1 VGVIGSVAVQGML
14 GGMPEAADLRHAEVG
29 GQVVVSVGT
38 RVVSSFPAGDSVM
51 RNMAAVT
58 LTELGFT
65 GRRVGAMFGITEQYV
80 SMLRGR
86 TRRDGSAGLIRSQGR
101 PPALGV
107 GQRERAR
114 RWRGE
119 GLSDTVIAARLGV
132 HASTVGR
139 ALRGVAHPVAVSPV
153 DRAEAVAE
161 VLDLGIARDTPA
173 EDTPAGDTP
182 AEDVVVSAGDSV
194 VLTGDGDAT
203 ATAQD
208 AVEVVEVAEGGEGA
222 AEEAPGIDPT
232 GGGGAR
238 IGEGRFTSRY
248 AGVMLLHPFLDR
260 VGAAGVLSQACDR
273 SPRRYDDL
281 GVLTATCLSF
291 ALGTATVEASKHLVR
306 AQLGPAAG
314 ITALPELRTLR
325 PRLARLAQATDP
337 LGLQRRLAAAMLGAD
352 APGLGLYFVDDHFVP
367 YAGAKPVPKG
377 YNTKRRHAQRGRD
390 DTLVTDYHARAVC
403 FASGDPSGLS
413 VTLPG
418 ALAQLREVLGPDA
431 KIMLG
436 FDRGGS
442 YPVVFRACRDAGA
455 DWLTW
460 RRGDLAPPAAAPVRS
475 FRVGPAG
482 TCEAITLADEMVEIN
497 GYGPA
502 RQLTLF
508 EHDQPV
514 LQILT
519 SDLTAPAAALLAWLR
534 CRWRIENAFKYLSAH
549 HGIDALADYHAD
561 LNPDTTKITNP
572 ARVAARKHLAAATA
586 ALADAERALAQLLAS
601 DQPHTVINAAIPA
614 AEARITAAHHAVAT
628 AKTQR
633 DTHPAKLPANH
644 IDPDAKRARLRT
656 HRRALQM
663 VLRLLA
669 YNAEHWLAT
678 AFNAYLQDPDE
689 YRAITRNLLH
699 LAGTITYTTKT
710 ITVVLDRPATPRL
723 TRAVRLLLD
732 EINTSPPRL
741 PGDPRPIT
749 YRITQ
754 T

>member
-1 VGVIGSVAVQGML
+1 ML
-14 GGMPEAADLRHAEVG
+14 DAPPLPLLDLPEPSLLRL
-29 GQVVVSVGT
+29 
-38 RVVSSFPAGDSVM
+38 VSSEGQTAVSFGDKVLFCFACDDVGM
-51 RNMAAVT
+51 RNMAVVA
-58 LTELGFT
+58 LTDAGVQ
-65 GRRVGAMFGITEQYV
+65 GKQVAAAFGLSAEYV
-80 SMLRGR
+80 SILRGR
-86 TRRDGSAGLIRSQGR
+86 ARTDGSAGLVRRRGR
-101 PPALGV
+101 PPKLTAGQVAKARGWAAEGV
-107 GQRERAR
+107 TQTEIAR
-114 RWRGE
+114 RLSVSRPVIGE
-119 GLSDTVIAARLGV
+119 LLARLGPAPQQSALPDAPV
-132 HASTVGR
+132 DAETAGPGDAGPSDATEDAGSGATEDGVGE
-139 ALRGVAHPVAVSPV
+139 AGPVSGVAAPAAEPEPVA
-153 DRAEAVAE
+153 
-161 VLDLGIARDTPA
+161 
-173 EDTPAGDTP
+173 
-182 AEDVVVSAGDSV
+182 
-194 VLTGDGDAT
+194 
-203 ATAQD
+203 
-208 AVEVVEVAEGGEGA
+208 
-222 AEEAPGIDPT
+222 
-232 GGGGAR
+232 GGAR
-238 IGEGRFTSRY
+238 IGEGSFTSRY

-325 PRLARLAQATDP
+325 PRLARLAEATDP
-337 LGLQRRLAAAMLGAD
+337 LGLQRRLAAAMLAAD

-390 DTLVTDYHARAVC
+390 DTVVTDYHARAVC

-442 YPVVFRACRDAGA
+442 YPAVFRACRDAGA

-460 RRGDLAPPAAAPVRS
+460 RRGDLAPSTAAPVRS

-508 EHDQPV
+508 EHDTPV

-561 LNPDTTKITNP
+561 VNPDTTKIPNP
-572 ARVAARKHLAAATA
+572 ARVAARKRLAAAQA

-601 DQPHTVINAAIPA
+601 DQHHTVINKAIPA
-614 AEARITAAHHAVAT
+614 AEARIAAAHHAVAA
-628 AKTQR
+628 AKTER
-633 DTHPAKLPANH
+633 NTHPAKLPANH

-699 LAGTITYTTKT
+699 LAGIITYTPQT

-749 YRITQ
+749 YRLT
-754 T
+754 TT

>member
-1 VGVIGSVAVQGML
+1 ML
-14 GGMPEAADLRHAEVG
+14 DAPPLPLLDLPEPSLLRL
-29 GQVVVSVGT
+29 
-38 RVVSSFPAGDSVM
+38 VSSEGQTAVSFGDKVLFCFACDDVGM
-51 RNMAAVT
+51 RNMAVVA
-58 LTELGFT
+58 LTDAGVQ
-65 GRRVGAMFGITEQYV
+65 GKQVAAAFGLSAEYV
-80 SMLRGR
+80 SILRGR
-86 TRRDGSAGLIRSQGR
+86 ARTDGSAGLVRRRGR
-101 PPALGV
+101 PPKLTAGQVAKARGWAAEGV
-107 GQRERAR
+107 TQTEIAR
-114 RWRGE
+114 RLSVSRPVIGE
-119 GLSDTVIAARLGV
+119 LLARLGP
-132 HASTVGR
+132 APQQP
-139 ALRGVAHPVAVSPV
+139 ALPDAPV
-153 DRAEAVAE
+153 DAE
-161 VLDLGIARDTPA
+161 
-173 EDTPAGDTP
+173 PAGP
-182 AEDVVVSAGDSV
+182 
-194 VLTGDGDAT
+194 GDAGPSG
-203 ATAQD
+203 ATED
-208 AVEVVEVAEGGEGA
+208 AGPSGATEDAGPSGATEDAGPGA
-222 AEEAPGIDPT
+222 AEDAGPVSGVAVLAAEPEPVA
-232 GGGGAR
+232 GGAR
-238 IGEGRFTSRY
+238 IGEGSFTSRY
-248 AGVMLLHPFLDR
+248 AGVMLLHPFLAR

-291 ALGTATVEASKHLVR
+291 ALGTATVEAGKHLVR
-306 AQLGPAAG
+306 HQLGPAAG

-325 PRLARLAQATDP
+325 PRLARLAEATDP

-390 DTLVTDYHARAVC
+390 DTVVTDYHARAVC

-460 RRGDLAPPAAAPVRS
+460 RRGDLAPVTAAPVRR

-482 TCEAITLADEMVEIN
+482 TCEAITLADEMVEIKS
-497 GYGPA
+497 YGPA

-514 LQILT
+514 MQILT

-561 LNPDTTKITNP
+561 VNPDTTKIPNP
-572 ARVAARKHLAAATA
+572 ARVAARKRLAAATA

-601 DQPHTVINAAIPA
+601 DQPHTVINKAIPA
-614 AEARITAAHHAVAT
+614 AEARIAAAHHAVAA
-628 AKTQR
+628 AKTER

-678 AFNAYLQDPDE
+678 ALNAYLQDPDE

-699 LAGTITYTTKT
+699 LAGTITYTPHT

-732 EINTSPPRL
+732 EINTTPPRL

-749 YRITQ
+749 YQLT
-754 T
+754 TT

>member
-1 VGVIGSVAVQGML
+1 
-14 GGMPEAADLRHAEVG
+14 
-29 GQVVVSVGT
+29 
-38 RVVSSFPAGDSVM
+38 
-51 RNMAAVT
+51 MA
-58 LTELGFT
+58 
-65 GRRVGAMFGITEQYV
+65 
-80 SMLRGR
+80 
-86 TRRDGSAGLIRSQGR
+86 
-101 PPALGV
+101 
-107 GQRERAR
+107 
-114 RWRGE
+114 
-119 GLSDTVIAARLGV
+119 
-132 HASTVGR
+132 
-139 ALRGVAHPVAVSPV
+139 
-153 DRAEAVAE
+153 
-161 VLDLGIARDTPA
+161 
-173 EDTPAGDTP
+173 
-182 AEDVVVSAGDSV
+182 
-194 VLTGDGDAT
+194 
-203 ATAQD
+203 
-208 AVEVVEVAEGGEGA
+208 
-222 AEEAPGIDPT
+222 
-232 GGGGAR
+232 GGAR
-238 IGEGRFTSRY
+238 IGEGSFTSRY

-390 DTLVTDYHARAVC
+390 DTVVTDYHARAVC

-460 RRGDLAPPAAAPVRS
+460 RRGDLAPVTAAPVRS

-508 EHDQPV
+508 EHDTPV

-561 LNPDTTKITNP
+561 INPDTTKIPNP
-572 ARVAARKHLAAATA
+572 ARVAARKRLAAAQA

-601 DQPHTVINAAIPA
+601 DQHHTVINKAIPA
-614 AEARITAAHHAVAT
+614 AEARIAAAHHAVAA
-628 AKTQR
+628 AKTER

-678 AFNAYLQDPDE
+678 QFNAYLQDPDE

-699 LAGTITYTTKT
+699 LAGTITYTHQT

-749 YRITQ
+749 YRLT
-754 T
+754 TT

>member
-1 VGVIGSVAVQGML
+1 ML
-14 GGMPEAADLRHAEVG
+14 DAPPLPLLDLPEPSLLRL
-29 GQVVVSVGT
+29 
-38 RVVSSFPAGDSVM
+38 VSSEGQTAVSFGDKVLFCFACDDVGM
-51 RNMAAVT
+51 RNMAVVA
-58 LTELGFT
+58 LTDAGVQ
-65 GRRVGAMFGITEQYV
+65 GKQVAAAFGLSAEYV
-80 SMLRGR
+80 SILRGR
-86 TRRDGSAGLIRSQGR
+86 ARTDGSAGLVRRRGR
-101 PPALGV
+101 PPKLTAGQVAKARGWAAEGV
-107 GQRERAR
+107 TQTEIAR
-114 RWRGE
+114 RLSVSRPVIGE
-119 GLSDTVIAARLGV
+119 LLARLGP
-132 HASTVGR
+132 APQQS
-139 ALRGVAHPVAVSPV
+139 ALPDAPV
-153 DRAEAVAE
+153 DAE
-161 VLDLGIARDTPA
+161 
-173 EDTPAGDTP
+173 PAGPGDAGPSGATEDAGP
-182 AEDVVVSAGDSV
+182 SGATEDAGPGATEDAGPGATEDAGPGAAEDVGS
-194 VLTGDGDAT
+194 GDAGPVSGV
-203 ATAQD
+203 
-208 AVEVVEVAEGGEGA
+208 AVPA
-222 AEEAPGIDPT
+222 AEPEPVA
-232 GGGGAR
+232 GGAR
-238 IGEGRFTSRY
+238 IGEGGFTSRY

-306 AQLGPAAG
+306 AQLGPVAG

-325 PRLARLAQATDP
+325 PRLARLAEATDP
-337 LGLQRRLAAAMLGAD
+337 LGLQRRLAAAMLAAD

-442 YPVVFRACRDAGA
+442 YPAVFRACRDAGA

-508 EHDQPV
+508 EHDTPV

-561 LNPDTTKITNP
+561 VNPDTTMIPNP
-572 ARVAARKHLAAATA
+572 ARVAARKRLAAAQA

-601 DQPHTVINAAIPA
+601 DQHHTVINKAIPA
-614 AEARITAAHHAVAT
+614 AEARIAAAHHAVAA
-628 AKTQR
+628 AKTER
-633 DTHPAKLPANH
+633 NTHPAKLPANH

-678 AFNAYLQDPDE
+678 AFNAYLHDPDE
-689 YRAITRNLLH
+689 YRAITCNLLH
-699 LAGTITYTTKT
+699 LAGTITYTPHT

-723 TRAVRLLLD
+723 TRALHLLLD
-732 EINTSPPRL
+732 EINTTPPRL

-749 YRITQ
+749 YQLT
-754 T
+754 TT

>member
-1 VGVIGSVAVQGML
+1 
-14 GGMPEAADLRHAEVG
+14 MPEAADLRHAEVG

-139 ALRGVAHPVAVSPV
+139 ALRGVAHPVAVSPPV

-161 VLDLGIARDTPA
+161 ALDLGIARDTPA
-173 EDTPAGDTP
+173 EDTPAEDTP
-182 AEDVVVSAGDSV
+182 AEDTPAEDIVVSAGDSV

-208 AVEVVEVAEGGEGA
+208 AVEGVEVVEGA
-222 AEEAPGIDPT
+222 AEAPGIDPT

-306 AQLGPAAG
+306 HQLGPAAG

-325 PRLARLAQATDP
+325 PRLARLAEATDP

-390 DTLVTDYHARAVC
+390 DTVVTDYHARAVC

-442 YPVVFRACRDAGA
+442 YPAVFRACRDAGA

-508 EHDQPV
+508 EHDTPV

-561 LNPDTTKITNP
+561 VNPDTTMIPNP
-572 ARVAARKHLAAATA
+572 ARVAARKRLAAAQA

-601 DQPHTVINAAIPA
+601 DQHHTVINKAIPA
-614 AEARITAAHHAVAT
+614 AEARIAAAHHAVAA
-628 AKTQR
+628 AKTER
-633 DTHPAKLPANH
+633 NTHPAKLPANH

-656 HRRALQM
+656 HHRALQM

-678 AFNAYLQDPDE
+678 QFNTYLQDPDE

-699 LAGTITYTTKT
+699 LAGTITYTPHT

-723 TRAVRLLLD
+723 TRALHLLLD
-732 EINTSPPRL
+732 EINTTPPRL

>member
-1 VGVIGSVAVQGML
+1 ML

-29 GQVVVSVGT
+29 GQVVVSVGA

-161 VLDLGIARDTPA
+161 ALDLGIARDTPA
-173 EDTPAGDTP
+173 GDTPAG
-182 AEDVVVSAGDSV
+182 DVVVSAGDSV

-208 AVEVVEVAEGGEGA
+208 AVEGVEVVEGA
-222 AEEAPGIDPT
+222 AEAPGIDPT

-238 IGEGRFTSRY
+238 IGEGTFTSRY

-291 ALGTATVEASKHLVR
+291 ALGTSTVEASKHLAR
-306 AQLGPAAG
+306 AQLGPVAG
-314 ITALPELRTLR
+314 ITALPQLRTLR
-325 PRLARLAQATDP
+325 PRLARLAEATDP

-390 DTLVTDYHARAVC
+390 DTVVTDYHARAVC

-460 RRGDLAPPAAAPVRS
+460 RRGDLAPVTAAPVRR

-482 TCEAITLADEMVEIN
+482 TCEVITLADEMVEIN

-514 LQILT
+514 MQILT

-561 LNPDTTKITNP
+561 IDPDTTKIPNP
-572 ARVAARKHLAAATA
+572 ARVAARQRLAAATA

-601 DQPHTVINAAIPA
+601 DQPHTVINAEIPA
-614 AEARITAAHHAVAT
+614 AEARIAAAHQAVAA
-628 AKTQR
+628 AKTER
-633 DTHPAKLPANH
+633 NTHPAKLPANH

-699 LAGTITYTTKT
+699 LAGTITYTPKT

-749 YRITQ
+749 YHITQ

>member
-1 VGVIGSVAVQGML
+1 MGVIGSVAVQGML

-65 GRRVGAMFGITEQYV
+65 GRRVGVMFGITEQYV

-161 VLDLGIARDTPA
+161 VLDLEIARDTPA
-173 EDTPAGDTP
+173 EDTPA
-182 AEDVVVSAGDSV
+182 EDVVGSAGDSV

-208 AVEVVEVAEGGEGA
+208 AVEGVEVVEGA

-238 IGEGRFTSRY
+238 IGEGTFTSRY

-460 RRGDLAPPAAAPVRS
+460 RRGDLAPVTAAPVRS

-508 EHDQPV
+508 EHDTPV

-561 LNPDTTKITNP
+561 IDPDTTMITNP
-572 ARVAARKHLAAATA
+572 ARVAARKRLAAAQA

-601 DQPHTVINAAIPA
+601 DQHHTVINAAIPA
-614 AEARITAAHHAVAT
+614 AEARITAAHHAVAA

-678 AFNAYLQDPDE
+678 QFNTYLQDPDE

-699 LAGTITYTTKT
+699 LAGIITYTPQT

>member
-1 VGVIGSVAVQGML
+1 ML

-173 EDTPAGDTP
+173 EDTPAEDTPAEDTP
-182 AEDVVVSAGDSV
+182 AEDVVGSAGDSV

-208 AVEVVEVAEGGEGA
+208 AVEGVEVAEGA
-222 AEEAPGIDPT
+222 AEEAPGIDST

-238 IGEGRFTSRY
+238 IGEGSFTSRY

-291 ALGTATVEASKHLVR
+291 ALGTAAVEASKHLVR

-325 PRLARLAQATDP
+325 PRLARLAEATDP

-390 DTLVTDYHARAVC
+390 DTVVTDYHARAVC

-460 RRGDLAPPAAAPVRS
+460 RRGDLAPVTAAPVRS

-514 LQILT
+514 MQILT

-561 LNPDTTKITNP
+561 IDPDTTKIPNP
-572 ARVAARKHLAAATA
+572 ARVAARKRLAAAQA

-601 DQPHTVINAAIPA
+601 DQHHTVINAAIPA
-614 AEARITAAHHAVAT
+614 AEARITAAHHAVAA

-678 AFNAYLQDPDE
+678 QFNTYLQDPDE

-699 LAGTITYTTKT
+699 LAGIITYTPQT

>member
-1 VGVIGSVAVQGML
+1 MGVIGSVAVQGML

-161 VLDLGIARDTPA
+161 ALDLGIARDTPA
-173 EDTPAGDTP
+173 EDTPA
-182 AEDVVVSAGDSV
+182 EDIVVSAGDSV

-208 AVEVVEVAEGGEGA
+208 AVEGVEVVEGA
-222 AEEAPGIDPT
+222 AEAPGIDPT

-238 IGEGRFTSRY
+238 IGEGTFTSRY

-325 PRLARLAQATDP
+325 PRLARLAEATDP

-442 YPVVFRACRDAGA
+442 YPAVFRACRDAGA

-460 RRGDLAPPAAAPVRS
+460 RRGDLAPVTAAPVRS

-508 EHDQPV
+508 EHDTPV

-561 LNPDTTKITNP
+561 VNPDTTMIPNP
-572 ARVAARKHLAAATA
+572 ARVAARKRLAAAQA

-601 DQPHTVINAAIPA
+601 DQHHTVINKAIPA
-614 AEARITAAHHAVAT
+614 AEARIAAAHHAVAA
-628 AKTQR
+628 AKTER

-678 AFNAYLQDPDE
+678 QFNTYLQDPDE

-699 LAGTITYTTKT
+699 LAGTITYTPHT
-710 ITVVLDRPATPRL
+710 ITVVVDRPATPRL
-723 TRAVRLLLD
+723 TRALHLLLD
-732 EINTSPPRL
+732 EINTTPPRL

>member
-1 VGVIGSVAVQGML
+1 MGVIGSVAVQGML

-173 EDTPAGDTP
+173 ED
-182 AEDVVVSAGDSV
+182 VVVSAGDGV

-208 AVEVVEVAEGGEGA
+208 AVEVVEGA

-238 IGEGRFTSRY
+238 IGEGTFTSRY

-291 ALGTATVEASKHLVR
+291 ALGTATVEAGKHLVR

-325 PRLARLAQATDP
+325 PRLAELAQATDP
-337 LGLQRRLAAAMLGAD
+337 LGLQRRLAAAMLGTD

-390 DTLVTDYHARAVC
+390 DTVVTDYHARAVC

-460 RRGDLAPPAAAPVRS
+460 RRGDLAPVTAAPVRS

-514 LQILT
+514 MQILT

-561 LNPDTTKITNP
+561 IDPDTTKITNP
-572 ARVAARKHLAAATA
+572 ARVAARKRLAAAQG

-601 DQPHTVINAAIPA
+601 DQHHTVINAAIPA
-614 AEARITAAHHAVAT
+614 AEARITAAHHAVAA

-678 AFNAYLQDPDE
+678 QFNTYLQDPDE

-699 LAGTITYTTKT
+699 LAGIITYTPQT

>member
-1 VGVIGSVAVQGML
+1 
-14 GGMPEAADLRHAEVG
+14 
-29 GQVVVSVGT
+29 
-38 RVVSSFPAGDSVM
+38 
-51 RNMAAVT
+51 
-58 LTELGFT
+58 
-65 GRRVGAMFGITEQYV
+65 
-80 SMLRGR
+80 
-86 TRRDGSAGLIRSQGR
+86 
-101 PPALGV
+101 
-107 GQRERAR
+107 
-114 RWRGE
+114 
-119 GLSDTVIAARLGV
+119 
-132 HASTVGR
+132 
-139 ALRGVAHPVAVSPV
+139 
-153 DRAEAVAE
+153 
-161 VLDLGIARDTPA
+161 
-173 EDTPAGDTP
+173 
-182 AEDVVVSAGDSV
+182 
-194 VLTGDGDAT
+194 
-203 ATAQD
+203 
-208 AVEVVEVAEGGEGA
+208 
-222 AEEAPGIDPT
+222 
-232 GGGGAR
+232 
-238 IGEGRFTSRY
+238 
-248 AGVMLLHPFLDR
+248 MLLHPFLDR

-325 PRLARLAQATDP
+325 PRLARLAEATDP
-337 LGLQRRLAAAMLGAD
+337 LGLQRRLAAAMLGTD

-390 DTLVTDYHARAVC
+390 DTVVTDYHARAVC

-442 YPVVFRACRDAGA
+442 YPAVFRACRAAGA

-514 LQILT
+514 MQILT

-561 LNPDTTKITNP
+561 IDPDTTMITNP
-572 ARVAARKHLAAATA
+572 ARVAARKRLAAAQA

-601 DQPHTVINAAIPA
+601 DQHHTVINKAIPA
-614 AEARITAAHHAVAT
+614 AEARITAAHHAVAA

-678 AFNAYLQDPDE
+678 QFNTYLQDPDE

-699 LAGTITYTTKT
+699 LAGIITYTPQT

-749 YRITQ
+749 YRLT
-754 T
+754 TT